1 MGAAVSRWPHTR
13 LSFSYSPLSESCLPA
28 QSGAETMALAVV
40 TVTVPLA
47 ARADQRLLVSAAATI
62 LNPQRALGSASTDSA
77 KTFLVELTRD
87 RAWPR
92 AIPAKTSTS
101 ASATCVSKMEQAS
114 SSPSAT
120 QSVKDLYHRH
130 HHRLHHR
137 LHNLLLS
144 AKTPTTLLY
153 ATKSRHA
160 HQVATLETRCALWS
174 PNYSNA
180 NATNRSL

>member
-13 LSFSYSPLSESCLPA
+13 LSFSYSPLSESSLPA

-130 HHRLHHR
+130 HS
-137 LHNLLLS
+137 LLLS

>member
-1 MGAAVSRWPHTR
+1 MGKLIAAVLRWPHTR
-13 LSFSYSPLSESCLPA
+13 LSFSYSPLSESSLPA

-62 LNPQRALGSASTDSA
+62 LNPQLALGSASTDSA

-114 SSPSAT
+114 SSPSET

-130 HHRLHHR
+130 HHR